1 MNSRPHPLSFMR
13 LGAYG
18 NWDDLRQPRGLPS
31 SPRTSEGRPGDVR
44 ILMGCGEHHGEQRD

>member
-31 SPRTSEGRPGDVR
+31 STRTSEGRPGDVR